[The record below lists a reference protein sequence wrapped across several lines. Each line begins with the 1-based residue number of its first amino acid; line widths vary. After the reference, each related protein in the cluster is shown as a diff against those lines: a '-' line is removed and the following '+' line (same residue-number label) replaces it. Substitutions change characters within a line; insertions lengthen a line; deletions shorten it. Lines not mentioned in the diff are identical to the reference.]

1 MRLLFLLIV
10 SDGGV
15 FMMVS
20 DGGVVI
26 FRGGLGQ
33 LHRFGKR
40 TPLIHAPRVLSV
52 ITCSLLSVVKKESPI
67 TFL

>member
-15 FMMVS
+15 FMVVS

-26 FRGGLGQ
+26 IFVEGLVNFID
-33 LHRFGKR
+33 LGKE
-40 TPLIHAPRVLSV
+40 HS
-52 ITCSLLSVVKKESPI
+52 
-67 TFL
+67 

>member
-15 FMMVS
+15 FMVVS

-26 FRGGLGQ
+26 FRGRLGQ
-33 LHRFGKR
+33 LHRFGKI
-40 TPLIHAPRVLSV
+40 TQLIHAPPV
-52 ITCSLLSVVKKESPI
+52 
-67 TFL
+67 

>member
-15 FMMVS
+15 FMVVS
-20 DGGVVI
+20 DGGVVV

-33 LHRFGKR
+33 LHRF
-40 TPLIHAPRVLSV
+40 A
-52 ITCSLLSVVKKESPI
+52 KEHS
-67 TFL
+67 

>member
-15 FMMVS
+15 FMVVS
-20 DGGVVI
+20 DGGVVV

-40 TPLIHAPRVLSV
+40 TQLIHDPRV
-52 ITCSLLSVVKKESPI
+52 
-67 TFL
+67 

>member
-15 FMMVS
+15 FMVVS
-20 DGGVVI
+20 DGGVVV

-40 TPLIHAPRVLSV
+40 TKLIHAPCV
-52 ITCSLLSVVKKESPI
+52 
-67 TFL
+67 

>member
-15 FMMVS
+15 FMVVS
-20 DGGVVI
+20 DGGVVV

-33 LHRFGKR
+33 LHIFGKE
-40 TPLIHAPRVLSV
+40 HS
-52 ITCSLLSVVKKESPI
+52 
-67 TFL
+67 

>member
-15 FMMVS
+15 FMVVS
-20 DGGVVI
+20 DGGVVA

-33 LHRFGKR
+33 LHIHVFGKR
-40 TPLIHAPRVLSV
+40 THVYKLQLVCYL
-52 ITCSLLSVVKKESPI
+52 
-67 TFL
+67 

>member
-10 SDGGV
+10 SDGDV
-15 FMMVS
+15 FMVVS

-33 LHRFGKR
+33 LHSFGKR
-40 TPLIHAPRVLSV
+40 TQLIHAPRV
-52 ITCSLLSVVKKESPI
+52 
-67 TFL
+67 

>member
-1 MRLLFLLIV
+1 M

-15 FMMVS
+15 LMVVS

-40 TPLIHAPRVLSV
+40 TQLILHAPRVKSV
-52 ITCSLLSVVKKESPI
+52 INLLSVVRKGLPI
-67 TFL
+67 PVIIS